1 LQLREQQG
9 RDIDV
14 AKRVLMTGFEPF
26 GGETVNAA
34 WEAVSGFQSATVE
47 GADIFVR
54 QLPTVFGKAV
64 EVLEAELAAVQP
76 DIVLCV
82 GEAGG
87 RSAISIERIGVN
99 LDHARIP
106 DNAGNQP
113 KERPIIPDG
122 PTAYWSTLP
131 VAELVSAL
139 KSAGIPAE
147 ESFSAGTFVCNHVL
161 YSLMHRLAADE
172 YRQRAVIGGFI
183 HVPYLPCQAAQH
195 GNKPC
200 LSVEEVRRA
209 LRLVI
214 EYLVH

>member
-1 LQLREQQG
+1 M
-9 RDIDV
+9 

-26 GGETVNAA
+26 GGETINAA
-34 WEAVSGFQSATVE
+34 WEAVKGFQNETVE

-64 EVLEAELAAVQP
+64 EVLESELAAVQP

-131 VAELVSAL
+131 VADLVNEL

-161 YSLMHRLAADE
+161 YSLMYRLSTEA
-172 YRQRAVIGGFI
+172 YRQRGAIGGFI
-183 HVPYLPCQAAQH
+183 HVPYLPCQAVKH
-195 GNKPC
+195 RNLPS
-200 LSVEEVRRA
+200 LSVEEVRRG
-209 LRLVI
+209 LRLVV
-214 EYLVH
+214 EYLVR